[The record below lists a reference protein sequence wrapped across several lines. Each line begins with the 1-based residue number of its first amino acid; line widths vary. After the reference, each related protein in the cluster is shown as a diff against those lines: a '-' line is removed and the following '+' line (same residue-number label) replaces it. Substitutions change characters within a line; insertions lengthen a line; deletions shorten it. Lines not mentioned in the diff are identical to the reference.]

1 MSEEVKN
8 EVTSTEGEVS
18 KSKLKRE
25 QRKAEAKAAKRKHNI
40 DSIIGTA
47 IGIVIAA
54 VVIVVI
60 VLGIIQSVDKTTAK
74 ADYSAGLTEDGRVK
88 GANLNAVKDIG
99 LDSLSVD
106 YSEVEYTDEEVEN
119 AITSL
124 CSGKA
129 TYSDDKTLTVKD
141 GDSINLD
148 YVGYVDDVAFDGGN
162 TNGAGTTLV
171 IGSGS
176 YIDTFEQQ
184 LIGSHPG
191 DSVTVNVTF
200 PEEYASNPDL
210 AGKPARFE
218 CVINSIRVVPEF
230 TDEFV
235 KENYSDVASTAAEYR
250 AYLKDQGY
258 QSNLKTYIAD
268 YIQDNASSSSAPH
281 AYVKALRS
289 LTKYM
294 DEQNYEYYNYMYQ
307 TYYGYAMY
315 SDFNSYT
322 GMNDNDY
329 EKHLK
334 KTAKTQAAVAMTFE
348 AYADKKGITV
358 SDEDYAAFVE
368 EAGGEAIAEN
378 YGTAYMKQA
387 ALQNAVIEYLAENIT
402 VNQ

>member
-8 EVTSTEGEVS
+8 EVTSTDGEVS
-18 KSKLKRE
+18 KSKMKRE
-25 QRKAEAKAAKRKHNI
+25 QRKADAKAAKRKHNI

-47 IGIVIAA
+47 IGVVIAA

-74 ADYSAGLTEDGRVK
+74 ADYSAGLTEEGRVK
-88 GANLNAVKDIG
+88 GANLNSVKDIG

-106 YSEVEYTDEEVEN
+106 YSEVEYKDEEVEN
-119 AITSL
+119 AISSL

-148 YVGYVDDVAFDGGN
+148 YVGYVDDVAFEGGN

-184 LIGSHPG
+184 LIGAHPG

-200 PEEYASNPDL
+200 PAEYPNNPDL
-210 AGKPARFE
+210 ANKPARFE
-218 CVINSIRVVPEF
+218 CVVNSIRVVPEF
-230 TDEFV
+230 TDKFV
-235 KENYSDVASTAAEYR
+235 IENYSDVASSAEEYR
-250 AYLKDQGY
+250 AYLKNQGY
-258 QSNLKTYIAD
+258 QTNLKTYIAD
-268 YIQDNASSSSAPH
+268 YIQNNASASSVPH

-307 TYYGYAMY
+307 NYYGYTMY
-315 SDFNSYT
+315 SDFNAYT
-322 GMNDNDY
+322 GMNDTDY

-348 AYADKKGITV
+348 AFADKHGITV

-368 EAGGEAIAEN
+368 QAGGEAIAEN
-378 YGTAYMKQA
+378 YGVPYMKQA
-387 ALQNAVIEYLAENIT
+387 ALQNAVIEYLAANIT

>member
-8 EVTSTEGEVS
+8 EVTSTDGEVS
-18 KSKLKRE
+18 KSKMKRE
-25 QRKAEAKAAKRKHNI
+25 QRKADAKAAKRKHNI

-47 IGIVIAA
+47 IGVVIAA

-88 GANLNAVKDIG
+88 GANLNSVKDIG

-106 YSEVEYTDEEVEN
+106 YSEVEYKDEEVEN
-119 AITSL
+119 AISSL

-148 YVGYVDDVAFDGGN
+148 YVGYVDDVAFEGGN

-184 LIGSHPG
+184 LIGAHPG

-200 PEEYASNPDL
+200 PAEYPNNPDL
-210 AGKPARFE
+210 ANKPARFE
-218 CVINSIRVVPEF
+218 CVVNSIRVVPEF
-230 TDEFV
+230 TDKFV
-235 KENYSDVASTAAEYR
+235 IENYSDVASSAEEYR

-258 QSNLKTYIAD
+258 QTNLKTYIAD
-268 YIQDNASSSSAPH
+268 YIQNNASASSVPH

-307 TYYGYAMY
+307 NYYGYTMY
-315 SDFNSYT
+315 SDFNAYT
-322 GMNDNDY
+322 GMNDTDY

-348 AYADKKGITV
+348 AFADKHGITV

-368 EAGGEAIAEN
+368 QAGGEAIAEN
-378 YGTAYMKQA
+378 YGVPYMKQA
-387 ALQNAVIEYLAENIT
+387 ALQNAVIEYLAANIT